1 VVRGSRNRG
10 AKRRAMCRSQPPQ
23 LLAREQANR
32 LSQLYDAPEVT
43 AAVESIAV
51 EKRPKMVA

>member
-1 VVRGSRNRG
+1 
-10 AKRRAMCRSQPPQ
+10 MCRSQPPQ